1 MRFLVSALLLALA
14 APAAAEVKSATAGGF
29 EVESALVVAAT
40 PEQTYKMLGRIG
52 EWWNKDH
59 TYSGD
64 AEALILELRAGGC
77 FCERLKNGG
86 GVEHMRVVYAEP
98 DKRLRLSG
106 GLGPLQAEAVAG
118 VLTWT
123 LEAVPGGTKVTQNYA
138 VAGTIRMGGDKLAG
152 PVDAVLGQQLQGLQR
167 RLASGP

>member
-1 MRFLVSALLLALA
+1 MKFVVSALLLALA
-14 APAAAEVKSATAGGF
+14 APAAAEVKSAAAGAF
-29 EVESALVVAAT
+29 EVEFTLIVAAT
-40 PEQTYKMLGRIG
+40 PEETYAMLGRVE

-64 AEALILELRAGGC
+64 ARNLKLELRAGGC
-77 FCERLKNGG
+77 FCEKLSGGG

-98 DKRLRLSG
+98 GKRLRLSG

-123 LEAVPGGTKVTQNYA
+123 LEAAPGGTKVTQNYA
-138 VAGTIRMGGDKLAG
+138 VAGNMRMGGDKLAA
-152 PVDAVLGQQLQGLQR
+152 PVDMVLRQQLEGLQR
-167 RLASGP
+167 RRGQGR